1 MFYTSVI
8 ADDGGEN
15 EAGPTSGNHNLSFES
30 WENQRQYPG
39 KALWDVYKRQ
49 MKAAA
54 ETVVGGRP
62 FACDIGAFNDDTFVY
77 IAAFGLFTD
86 VSYETKQEY
95 KNVLGHMA
103 YILEGMK
110 RLPLTIQHKIL
121 F

>member
-1 MFYTSVI
+1 MPYNML
-8 ADDGGEN
+8 AD
-15 EAGPTSGNHNLSFES
+15 
-30 WENQRQYPG
+30 
-39 KALWDVYKRQ
+39 
-49 MKAAA
+49 A
-54 ETVVGGRP
+54 ETVVDGRL

-110 RLPLTIQHKIL
+110 RLPSIKSYQTVPCLSGASKELPANMWSWMTANSK
-121 F
+121 

>member
-1 MFYTSVI
+1 
-8 ADDGGEN
+8 
-15 EAGPTSGNHNLSFES
+15 
-30 WENQRQYPG
+30 
-39 KALWDVYKRQ
+39 

-110 RLPLTIQHKIL
+110 RLPSIKSYQMKVTAENLEIEGDFIFGMITNSMSVGGFKLSLIHICGRHHRQAGL
-121 F
+121 L